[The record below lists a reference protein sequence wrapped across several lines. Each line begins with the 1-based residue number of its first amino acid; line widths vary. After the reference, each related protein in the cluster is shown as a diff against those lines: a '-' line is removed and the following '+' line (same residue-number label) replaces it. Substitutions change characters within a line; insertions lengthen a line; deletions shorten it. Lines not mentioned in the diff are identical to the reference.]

1 MVALLNY
8 LPYII
13 IALGFY
19 VGYRVWRKNG
29 VDRHKQLIVTGITT
43 FVLLLVLQV
52 LTAGY
57 IPKNRASNVGIG
69 MPEFEQSEAQVENRL
84 RSPALDSKASEEKVK
99 EMSDWRKDK
108 VEREKKMVVDEV
120 NRLDTD
126 NEHE

>member
-8 LPYII
+8 MPYII
-13 IALGFY
+13 LALGIFVAY
-19 VGYRVWRKNG
+19 KVWKRNG

-57 IPKNRASNVGIG
+57 IPKNRASSVGIG

-99 EMSDWRKDK
+99 EISDWRKDK
-108 VEREKKMVVDEV
+108 AEREKKDEAPA
-120 NRLDTD
+120 TP
-126 NEHE
+126 

>member
-84 RSPALDSKASEEKVK
+84 RSPALDSKASEQKVK
-99 EMSDWRKDK
+99 EISDWRKDK
-108 VEREKKMVVDEV
+108 AEREKK
-120 NRLDTD
+120 
-126 NEHE
+126 NEAATTP

>member
-57 IPKNRASNVGIG
+57 IPKMRASNVGIG
-69 MPEFEQSEAQVENRL
+69 MPEFEQSEAQVQNRL
-84 RSPALDSKASEEKVK
+84 RSPALDSKASEQKVK
-99 EMSDWRKDK
+99 EISDWRKDK
-108 VEREKKMVVDEV
+108 AEREAKKDEK
-120 NRLDTD
+120 
-126 NEHE
+126 